1 MEHPSLGLLFT
12 ALAGLLILAAF
23 FAGSET
29 ALMSLN
35 RYRLRH
41 RASEGSRGAR
51 LAEALLQRP
60 DRLIG
65 LILLLST
72 LVNVAAPI
80 LVGFIA
86 LKLGGEFLV
95 AFGAAL
101 LAFVLLIFCEV
112 APKTFGALH
121 PERLALPAAYIY
133 TPLLF
138 LLYPFVWF
146 TNLLANGVLRMFG
159 VSRQVAATSL
169 SSEELRTVVAE
180 AGAMIPRRHQQML
193 VSILDLENATV
204 EDIMVPRNE
213 IVGIDIDD
221 DWDRIMEQLR
231 QSQHTRL
238 PVYQG
243 EIDRII
249 GLLHMKQVVHELARG
264 HLDLDTL
271 TAAAQAREP
280 YFVPSGTTLNT
291 QLLNFQRNK
300 RRMAFVVDEYGDIQ
314 GLVTIED
321 ILEEIVG
328 EFTTDP
334 ATMMHK
340 DVHAEADGSFV
351 ASASAT
357 IRALNRSMRWN
368 LPTDGPKTLNGL
380 IVEFLETIP
389 EPGTTLK
396 MADYM
401 LEVLQT
407 GDNAIKTVRIRPPEA
422 NAALKPARRLER
434 LQRLIQARHAAHA
447 HSFRRPLRHIRFGNQ
462 RHLESMFCSLAQP
475 FLAEGHRTNFAGESQ
490 FAKHN
495 QRTRHGRVIQATERA
510 AITIARSPAVSARRT
525 PPTTFANTSC
535 PCSMRP
541 PWRCATAS
549 SMVRRLPSMPT
560 ATRRGL
566 ALKASSAS
574 TCTSISSERVP
585 SRITVM
591 TLPGTGSACRDK
603 KIADGFVTSRRP
615 CSSMANTPIS
625 LAAPNR
631 FFTERST
638 R

>member
-1 MEHPSLGLLFT
+1 MEHPPLGLLFA
-12 ALAGLLILAAF
+12 ALAGLRILAAC

-51 LAEALLQRP
+51 LAEALLKRP

-72 LVNVAAPI
+72 LVNVAAPM

-112 APKTFGALH
+112 APKTYGALH

-133 TPLLF
+133 APLLF
-138 LLYPFVWF
+138 VLYPFVWF

-159 VSRQVAATSL
+159 VSRQVAANSL

-221 DWDRIMEQLR
+221 DWDRVMEQLR

-243 EIDRII
+243 EIDRIV

-396 MADYM
+396 MSDYM

-407 GDNAIKTVRIRPPEA
+407 GDNAIKTVRIRPPD
-422 NAALKPARRLER
+422 P
-434 LQRLIQARHAAHA
+434 
-447 HSFRRPLRHIRFGNQ
+447 
-462 RHLESMFCSLAQP
+462 
-475 FLAEGHRTNFAGESQ
+475 
-490 FAKHN
+490 
-495 QRTRHGRVIQATERA
+495 
-510 AITIARSPAVSARRT
+510 T
-525 PPTTFANTSC
+525 PP
-535 PCSMRP
+535 
-541 PWRCATAS
+541 
-549 SMVRRLPSMPT
+549 
-560 ATRRGL
+560 
-566 ALKASSAS
+566 
-574 TCTSISSERVP
+574 
-585 SRITVM
+585 
-591 TLPGTGSACRDK
+591 
-603 KIADGFVTSRRP
+603 
-615 CSSMANTPIS
+615 
-625 LAAPNR
+625 
-631 FFTERST
+631 
-638 R
+638 

>member
-1 MEHPSLGLLFT
+1 MEHPPLELLFA

-51 LAEALLQRP
+51 LAEALLKRP

-72 LVNVAAPI
+72 LVNVAAPM
-80 LVGFIA
+80 LVGFIT

-138 LLYPFVWF
+138 VLYPFVWF

-159 VSRQVAATSL
+159 VSRQVAANSL

-264 HLDLDTL
+264 HLDPDTL
-271 TAAAQAREP
+271 TAAAEAREP

-396 MADYM
+396 MSDYM

-407 GDNAIKTVRIRPPEA
+407 GDNAIKTVRIRPPD
-422 NAALKPARRLER
+422 P
-434 LQRLIQARHAAHA
+434 
-447 HSFRRPLRHIRFGNQ
+447 
-462 RHLESMFCSLAQP
+462 
-475 FLAEGHRTNFAGESQ
+475 
-490 FAKHN
+490 
-495 QRTRHGRVIQATERA
+495 
-510 AITIARSPAVSARRT
+510 T
-525 PPTTFANTSC
+525 PP
-535 PCSMRP
+535 
-541 PWRCATAS
+541 
-549 SMVRRLPSMPT
+549 
-560 ATRRGL
+560 
-566 ALKASSAS
+566 
-574 TCTSISSERVP
+574 
-585 SRITVM
+585 
-591 TLPGTGSACRDK
+591 
-603 KIADGFVTSRRP
+603 
-615 CSSMANTPIS
+615 
-625 LAAPNR
+625 
-631 FFTERST
+631 
-638 R
+638 

>member
-12 ALAGLLILAAF
+12 ALGGLLVLAAF

-29 ALMSLN
+29 ALMSMN

-51 LAEALLQRP
+51 LAEALLKRP

-121 PERLALPAAYIY
+121 PERLALPASYIY

-138 LLYPFVWF
+138 VLYPFVWF

-159 VSRQVAATSL
+159 VSRHVAATSL

-180 AGAMIPRRHQQML
+180 AGAMIPRQHQQML

-213 IVGIDIDD
+213 IVGIDVDD
-221 DWDRIMEQLR
+221 DWDRILEQLR

-264 HLDLDTL
+264 HLELETL

-396 MADYM
+396 MSDYM

-407 GDNAIKTVRIRPPEA
+407 GDNAIKTVRIRPPE
-422 NAALKPARRLER
+422 P
-434 LQRLIQARHAAHA
+434 
-447 HSFRRPLRHIRFGNQ
+447 
-462 RHLESMFCSLAQP
+462 
-475 FLAEGHRTNFAGESQ
+475 
-490 FAKHN
+490 
-495 QRTRHGRVIQATERA
+495 
-510 AITIARSPAVSARRT
+510 T
-525 PPTTFANTSC
+525 PP
-535 PCSMRP
+535 
-541 PWRCATAS
+541 
-549 SMVRRLPSMPT
+549 
-560 ATRRGL
+560 
-566 ALKASSAS
+566 
-574 TCTSISSERVP
+574 
-585 SRITVM
+585 
-591 TLPGTGSACRDK
+591 
-603 KIADGFVTSRRP
+603 
-615 CSSMANTPIS
+615 
-625 LAAPNR
+625 
-631 FFTERST
+631 
-638 R
+638 

>member
-12 ALAGLLILAAF
+12 ALGGLLILAAF

-51 LAEALLQRP
+51 LAEALLARP

-72 LVNVAAPI
+72 LVNVATPI

-138 LLYPFVWF
+138 VLYPFVWF

-159 VSRQVAATSL
+159 VSRHVAATSL

-193 VSILDLENATV
+193 VSILDLEDATV

-221 DWDRIMEQLR
+221 EWDRIMEQLR

-264 HLDLDTL
+264 HLDADNL

-314 GLVTIED
+314 GLVTLED

-340 DVHAEADGSFV
+340 DVHAEADGSYV

-396 MADYM
+396 MANYM

-407 GDNAIKTVRIRPPEA
+407 GDNAIKTVRIRPP
-422 NAALKPARRLER
+422 
-434 LQRLIQARHAAHA
+434 
-447 HSFRRPLRHIRFGNQ
+447 
-462 RHLESMFCSLAQP
+462 
-475 FLAEGHRTNFAGESQ
+475 
-490 FAKHN
+490 
-495 QRTRHGRVIQATERA
+495 QAT
-510 AITIARSPAVSARRT
+510 
-525 PPTTFANTSC
+525 PP
-535 PCSMRP
+535 
-541 PWRCATAS
+541 
-549 SMVRRLPSMPT
+549 
-560 ATRRGL
+560 
-566 ALKASSAS
+566 
-574 TCTSISSERVP
+574 
-585 SRITVM
+585 
-591 TLPGTGSACRDK
+591 
-603 KIADGFVTSRRP
+603 
-615 CSSMANTPIS
+615 
-625 LAAPNR
+625 
-631 FFTERST
+631 
-638 R
+638 

>member
-1 MEHPSLGLLFT
+1 MEHPSLGLLFA

-51 LAEALLQRP
+51 LAEALLKRP

-65 LILLLST
+65 LILFLST
-72 LVNVAAPI
+72 IVNVTTPI

-86 LKLGGEFLV
+86 LRVGGEFLV

-112 APKTFGALH
+112 APKTYGALH
-121 PERLALPAAYIY
+121 PERLALPAAFIY

-138 LLYPFVWF
+138 VLYPFVWF

-159 VSRQVAATSL
+159 VSRQVAANSL

-264 HLDLDTL
+264 HLDMETL

-340 DVHAEADGSFV
+340 DVRAEADGSYV

-396 MADYM
+396 MSDYM

-407 GDNAIKTVRIRPPEA
+407 GDNAIKTVRIRPPD
-422 NAALKPARRLER
+422 P
-434 LQRLIQARHAAHA
+434 
-447 HSFRRPLRHIRFGNQ
+447 
-462 RHLESMFCSLAQP
+462 
-475 FLAEGHRTNFAGESQ
+475 
-490 FAKHN
+490 
-495 QRTRHGRVIQATERA
+495 
-510 AITIARSPAVSARRT
+510 T
-525 PPTTFANTSC
+525 PP
-535 PCSMRP
+535 
-541 PWRCATAS
+541 
-549 SMVRRLPSMPT
+549 
-560 ATRRGL
+560 
-566 ALKASSAS
+566 
-574 TCTSISSERVP
+574 
-585 SRITVM
+585 
-591 TLPGTGSACRDK
+591 
-603 KIADGFVTSRRP
+603 
-615 CSSMANTPIS
+615 
-625 LAAPNR
+625 
-631 FFTERST
+631 
-638 R
+638 

>member
-1 MEHPSLGLLFT
+1 MAHPSLGVLFT

-51 LAEALLQRP
+51 MAEALLARP

-72 LVNVAAPI
+72 LVNVATPI

-146 TNLLANGVLRMFG
+146 TNLLANGVLLMFG
-159 VSRQVAATSL
+159 VSRQVAANSL

-249 GLLHMKQVVHELARG
+249 GLLHMKQVVHELARE
-264 HLDLDTL
+264 HLDLENL

-340 DVHAEADGSFV
+340 DVHTEADGSYV
-351 ASASAT
+351 ASASVT

-380 IVEFLETIP
+380 IVEFLETLP

-396 MADYM
+396 MSDYM

-407 GDNAIKTVRIRPPEA
+407 GDNAIKTVRIRPP
-422 NAALKPARRLER
+422 
-434 LQRLIQARHAAHA
+434 Q
-447 HSFRRPLRHIRFGNQ
+447 
-462 RHLESMFCSLAQP
+462 
-475 FLAEGHRTNFAGESQ
+475 
-490 FAKHN
+490 
-495 QRTRHGRVIQATERA
+495 
-510 AITIARSPAVSARRT
+510 
-525 PPTTFANTSC
+525 
-535 PCSMRP
+535 
-541 PWRCATAS
+541 
-549 SMVRRLPSMPT
+549 
-560 ATRRGL
+560 
-566 ALKASSAS
+566 
-574 TCTSISSERVP
+574 
-585 SRITVM
+585 
-591 TLPGTGSACRDK
+591 
-603 KIADGFVTSRRP
+603 
-615 CSSMANTPIS
+615 
-625 LAAPNR
+625 AAPLP
-631 FFTERST
+631 
-638 R
+638 